1 MFDCSCY
8 YTSSFHGWDVD
19 LENYI
24 KEKNENNMGPTLR
37 DMWESKLIVLENP
50 QEERK
55 PEMEDEN
62 ERKVA

>member
-1 MFDCSCY
+1 MFNLSCD
-8 YTSSFHGWDVD
+8 YTSRFYGWDVD

-24 KEKNENNMGPTLR
+24 KEKHENYMGPTLR
-37 DMWESKLIVLENP
+37 DLWVSKLIVLEHP
-50 QEERK
+50 EEEKK